1 MVRNISSDGLAKIA
15 SKTGTE
21 PIFIVV
27 VDWAG
32 NNAPLSYADRDVVGI
47 PGKILEVGELDNVV
61 DFTGSNSSQEISIS
75 LDDTDGSIKSILDNH
90 DVHQRNVWVYQYFA
104 GLDLTDKFLIF
115 QGKLSSPIQWNEGDR
130 TVKFNVISQLEDQ
143 EIGFSAEQ
151 GQFPF
156 IPKDMVGR
164 AWPIVFGRVFDMP
177 ALQVSRAISGKT
189 LCGVGLIGGA
199 DLHNA
204 VPLGGNFGSLGASL
218 SHMVIQSQLY
228 SIAASLWLGVD
239 DQRAQDNQ
247 DQADALTAQ
256 MTSMVDNAENQL
268 ACAEAQRE
276 AKVAEQGPSC
286 NPIQILGGEDFPQ
299 DQTITL
305 NLNGAIFTGTM
316 HNDMFQVSS
325 SVVPTYLQTA
335 AQIAFNQIQ
344 QEQCKQQQAPA
355 QNFDMKVQVPPG
367 KGDYGKSREFIR
379 SHGFIFSAGQDSTPS
394 QNQVAQ
400 QFWAEAGSSI
410 TLASNQSITYIVS
423 IVPGT
428 VLAVKA
434 YKNIH
439 GGAAD
444 KPTGATQL
452 VDVPKE
458 LYTLSTVNYGTITA
472 VQITM
477 NNALS
482 SVLDQYGV
490 SDGWGDQIYV
500 TFESTIGPNPVDI
513 MKYVI
518 DHWTNG
524 NGASQN
530 LTWDPTSFAYVRTKV
545 DPMPMNFA
553 VMDQKNTIDL
563 LKDIAFQGRCA
574 MWISEGV
581 VYVKF
586 LPEEPNPDDTI
597 TLDDTSHQTTSVEL
611 TRTEDLVTKMYITWR
626 ISLANGNG
634 ETPEVMI
641 LRNNINQYGT
651 KKAEYDFYC
660 YNQPDSIQKA
670 ATFWLIRKSNTWKK
684 ISFKTYLNKLN
695 LETFDCVNLQLPGYV
710 ASGDVKAVVTRA
722 AYDSVENCISFEC
735 ETPVK
740 SGTMSQYKFYWPHS
754 LTITD
759 VFPTPEEIANGSAGG
774 GNQVV
779 NGAGGELPIGYTGVI
794 GIAGQP
800 IIWRGEFDPSV
811 AYHVNDAVLYN
822 AQLGGGSYVAKTTT
836 LGNFPSNPTYWIL
849 ISSSQQQ
856 GGTIFV
862 GGPNVLYGP
871 GSDRGDRTPGDVGYL
886 AQNLSPN
893 SVFATVNNSPKPFL
907 NLKLNYCTDITL
919 PIARDAQPSET
930 ILDIRTTQ
938 VMDSDNPGLKPAFLD
953 NLIGGIKD
961 QEIFLWSDYGV
972 VDGSRNYA
980 EIALKYDEVRK
991 EYAASEA
998 YLLDPDAASTGSS
1011 GNGGVSGGGGG
1022 GSGHS

>member
-1 MVRNISSDGLAKIA
+1 MVRNISAGGLAKIA
-15 SKTGTE
+15 TKIGTE

-32 NNAPLSYADRDVVGI
+32 NNQPISYADRDVIGI

-75 LDDTDGSIKSILDNH
+75 LDDTDGTIKSILDHH

-130 TVKFNVISQLEDQ
+130 TVKFSVISQLEDQ

-151 GQFPF
+151 GQFAF

-164 AWPIVFGRVFDMP
+164 AWPIIFGRVFDMP
-177 ALQVSRAISGKT
+177 ALQISRAITGKT

-199 DLHNA
+199 ELHNA
-204 VPLGGNFGSLGASL
+204 VPLGGNLASLGASL
-218 SHMVIQSQLY
+218 AQMNVQYNLY
-228 SIAASLWLGVD
+228 NVAAGLWVGVD
-239 DQRAQDNQ
+239 NDRAQENQ
-247 DQADALTAQ
+247 DQANAINAQ
-256 MTSMVDNAENQL
+256 MVDMVGNAQAQMACAENQRRL
-268 ACAEAQRE
+268 
-276 AKVAEQGPSC
+276 KVQDAGPTC

-305 NLNGAIFTGTM
+305 NMNGAIFTGTM
-316 HNDMFQVSS
+316 HNDLFQVSS
-325 SVVPTYLQTA
+325 SRVPTYMETA
-335 AQIAFNQIQ
+335 AQKAFNQIQ
-344 QEQCKQQQAPA
+344 SESCNQQTQPP
-355 QNFDMKVQVPPG
+355 QNFDIKVQVPPG
-367 KGDYGKSREFIR
+367 RGNFPRKTREFLR
-379 SHGFIFSAGQDSTPS
+379 SHGFIVSGSSTSTPS

-423 IVPGT
+423 ITPGT

-444 KPTGATQL
+444 KPTGSTQL
-452 VDVPKE
+452 VEVPKE
-458 LYTLSTVNYGTITA
+458 YYTLSTVTYGTVTA
-472 VQITM
+472 IQITM

-482 SVLDQYGV
+482 SILDEYGV
-490 SDGWGDQIYV
+490 SDGWGDQIYI

-545 DPMPMNFA
+545 DIMPMNFA
-553 VMDQKNTIDL
+553 VLEQKNTIDL
-563 LKDIAFQGRCA
+563 LKDIAFQARCA

-581 VYVKF
+581 VYAKF
-586 LPEEPNPDDTI
+586 LPEEPDADDTI
-597 TLDDTSHQTTSVEL
+597 TLDDTSAQTTSVEL
-611 TRTEDLVTKMYITWR
+611 TRTEDLVTKMVITWR

-641 LRNNINQYGT
+641 LRHNIDKYGT
-651 KKAEYDFYC
+651 KEQEYDFYC
-660 YNQPDSIQKA
+660 YNQPDSILKA
-670 ATFWLIRKSNTWKK
+670 ATFWLIRKANTWKR

-710 ASGDVKAVVTRA
+710 ASGDIKAIVNKA

-740 SGTMSQYKFYWPHS
+740 SGTMEKYKFYWPHS
-754 LTITD
+754 LTVTD
-759 VFPTPEEIANGSAGG
+759 TFPTPEEIANGNAGS
-774 GNQVV
+774 GNVV
-779 NGAGGELPIGYTGVI
+779 TDGVHGDLPIGYTGVI
-794 GIAGQP
+794 GIAGQK
-800 IIWRGEFDPSV
+800 INWRGEFDV
-811 AYHVNDAVLYN
+811 NTAYHVNDAVLYN
-822 AQLGGGSYVAKTTT
+822 AALGGGSYVAMTTT
-836 LGNFPSNPTYWIL
+836 KGNFPPNKAYWIL

-862 GGPNVLYGP
+862 GGPNVLYNGH
-871 GSDRGDRTPGDVGYL
+871 SDRGDRTPGDQGYL

-907 NLKLNYCTDITL
+907 NLKLNYAADITL
-919 PIARDAQPSET
+919 PIPRDSATSST

-938 VMDSDNPGLKPAFLD
+938 IIDSDKPFAPPARLD
-953 NLIGGIKD
+953 NLIGAIKD
-961 QEIFLWSDYGV
+961 GEIFLWSDFGV
-972 VDGSRNYA
+972 INGSNNYA

-991 EYAASEA
+991 VYAAAEA
-998 YLLDPDAASTGSS
+998 YLLDPDSGSGGSS
-1011 GNGGVSGGGGG
+1011 GSSGGGGG
-1022 GSGHS
+1022 F